1 MIPLRDTIP
10 SRRWPVMNVLII
22 LGSLLVFFY
31 QIKLL
36 RLNPD
41 AYRAL
46 IDQYGLIPAHV
57 WRGQPITPAVA
68 WPFVSYIFLHGSWL
82 HVIGNLWALWL
93 FGDNVE
99 DRMGSFRYLLFYLLC
114 GIVAG
119 MVHCW
124 SEPSSAMVTIGASGA
139 IAGVMGAYF
148 VMYPSARIVTLIPIL
163 FIPLFIRIPAV
174 IYLGFWLLT
183 QVYSMV
189 LSQSGA
195 GTAANIA
202 FAAHVGGFVGG
213 MILHPFFCRARY
225 RYGD

>member
-10 SRRWPVMNVLII
+10 SRRWPVMNILLI
-22 LGSLLVFFY
+22 LASLLIFFY

-36 RLNPD
+36 QLDPD
-41 AYRAL
+41 LYRAL
-46 IDQYGLIPAHV
+46 IDQYGLIPVRFLKRQALD
-57 WRGQPITPAVA
+57 TATLL
-68 WPFVSYIFLHGSWL
+68 PFLSYIFLHGSWL

-99 DRMGSFRYLLFYLLC
+99 DRMGSFRYLAFYLTC

-119 MVHCW
+119 LVHVW
-124 SEPSSAMVTIGASGA
+124 SDPLSKMVTIGGSGA

-148 VMYPSARIVTLIPIL
+148 VMYPTARIVTLIPIF
-163 FIPLFIRIPAV
+163 FIPFFIRIPAV
-174 IYLGFWLLT
+174 IYLGVWLLT

-189 LSQSGA
+189 LSQAGA
-195 GTAANIA
+195 GTASNIA

-213 MILHPFFCRARY
+213 MILQPFYRKSRY
-225 RYGD
+225 R